1 MRFNASFTEP
11 QPNIN
16 LDLEKNDKLPFSCL
30 NPVIFANDINFIEPV
45 AMGVEKMNIEIK
57 TTITLT
63 AVAIITT
70 IMVLCANMTI
80 SDVLAIL

>member
-1 MRFNASFTEP
+1 
-11 QPNIN
+11 
-16 LDLEKNDKLPFSCL
+16 
-30 NPVIFANDINFIEPV
+30 
-45 AMGVEKMNIEIK
+45 MNIEIK